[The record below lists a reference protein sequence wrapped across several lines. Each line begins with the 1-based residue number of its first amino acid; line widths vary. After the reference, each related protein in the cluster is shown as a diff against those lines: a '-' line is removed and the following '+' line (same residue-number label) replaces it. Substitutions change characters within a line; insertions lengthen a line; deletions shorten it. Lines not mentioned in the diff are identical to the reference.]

1 MGKLFNSIN
10 NIEEIMEL
18 NHYQQMLKL
27 VGQTLMRIQIL
38 TYVHI
43 TYTSYL
49 LQWKHSNLQ
58 WKKLGRHHVN
68 EVIQM

>member
-1 MGKLFNSIN
+1 
-10 NIEEIMEL
+10 MEL

-27 VGQTLMRIQIL
+27 VGETLMRTQIL
-38 TYVHI
+38 TFVHI

-49 LQWKHSNLQ
+49 LQWNRYNLQ
-58 WKKLGRHHVN
+58 WKKLGRHHLN